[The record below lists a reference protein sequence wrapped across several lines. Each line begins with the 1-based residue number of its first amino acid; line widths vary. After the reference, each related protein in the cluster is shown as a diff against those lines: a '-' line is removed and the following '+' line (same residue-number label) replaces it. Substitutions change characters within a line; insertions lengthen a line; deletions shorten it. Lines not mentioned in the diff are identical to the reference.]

1 MPQTIFADIDPNT
14 TSGNQLA
21 TYLNDFKAAL
31 LSSLSGTARPT
42 ELEAGGTWLDIAADP
57 IWYLKLFD
65 GTDDIVIMTVDTTSN
80 SASLATALNLFTI
93 SKTSADTASP
103 VLEMIKARIAN
114 LGQVLGGDYV
124 GTWQVKGNDN
134 AGGVPVVVRVRAQ
147 ATQNFTSSTAGTD
160 LIFEATPTGSAA
172 IAEWM
177 RLSNGK
183 LGIGTQAPSN
193 TLHAVGSG
201 IRSERS
207 ADDTTPAK
215 FIARKK
221 KATGT
226 GQTLNTETFA
236 VHELNSTDEVGTE
249 VLAAKIEAVATE
261 DHTSTAQGTKV
272 VISTKNI
279 GSTAFTEKISI
290 GETVEVSPEVNLAK
304 GLKVTETLKM
314 LEQVDSSTTGSGQSL
329 SPTKSVL
336 KVTNASLV
344 SINNIANPADGKFLG
359 LINGTGALVTILND
373 VGGTAANRIK
383 TGTGADLTLDPGAS
397 IILIYDND
405 ASRWQVFGGSGG
417 AGGGGGGSLQWI
429 EQGNSPTPNVE
440 NFVQNYLFASG
451 LGQEL
456 YALVKVSEY
465 YSPGRQIKMVGS
477 FYSPDSSGTA
487 LLQTVATLIRPATDA
502 ITSTTNQRTS
512 TNSAVTLGAGT
523 VDKPQKV
530 TFDLTDA
537 SGQINSVAVSKGD
550 LIIVKLTRG
559 TDTATSDLRALVYG
573 AEVTLT

>member
-31 LSSLSGTARPT
+31 LSSISGTARPT
-42 ELEAGGTWLDIAADP
+42 ELGAGGTWLDIDSDP

-65 GTDDIVIMTVDTTSN
+65 GTDDIIIMTIDTTNN
-80 SASLATALNLFTI
+80 SASLATASDLFTVTKI
-93 SKTSADTASP
+93 SADTVSP
-103 VLEMIKARIAN
+103 TIDMIKKRIAN
-114 LGQVLGGDYV
+114 DGQVLGGDYV
-124 GTWQVKGNDN
+124 GTWQCKGDDN
-134 AGGVPVVVRVRAQ
+134 AGGTPVVIRIRAL
-147 ATQNFTSSTAGTD
+147 ATQNFTASTAGTD

-183 LGIGTQAPSN
+183 LGVGTQTPSN
-193 TLHAVGSG
+193 TIHAVGSG

-215 FIARKK
+215 VIVRKK

-226 GQTLNTETFA
+226 GQTLDTETFA
-236 VHELNSTDEVGTE
+236 VHELNSTDDGGTE

-261 DHTSTAQGTKV
+261 NHTSTAQGTKV

-279 GSTAFTEKISI
+279 GSASFTEKIAI

-304 GLKVTETLKM
+304 GLRVTETLKM
-314 LEQVDSSTTGSGQSL
+314 LEQVDSSTTGTAQSL

-373 VGGTAANRIK
+373 TGGTAANRIK

-397 IILIYDND
+397 IILIYDNN

-440 NFVQNYLFASG
+440 NLVQNYLFASG

-502 ITSTTNQRTS
+502 ITSTANQRTS